1 MQRIALLIG
10 LVCAAGASGCATI
23 MAGGPDHV
31 QIATNPPGAQV
42 FVDEQF
48 VGTTPGI
55 VTLDRGHSQG
65 RIRIQ
70 APGYQPVL
78 LMRDKTINGWF
89 WANLCFG
96 GEIGFIIDL
105 VTGDWQR
112 FDDSPVM
119 INMIPMGGAMPPP
132 GYGPPAGYG
141 PAPGPQ
147 PMAPQ
152 PNGPGGA
159 PPSGY

>member
-10 LVCAAGASGCATI
+10 LACAMGASGCATI
-23 MAGGPDHV
+23 LAGGPDHV
-31 QIATNPPGAQV
+31 QITTDPPAQV
-42 FVDEQF
+42 FVDDQF
-48 VGTTPGI
+48 AGTTPGI
-55 VTLDRGHSQG
+55 VTLDRRHSHG

-78 LMRDKTINGWF
+78 VTRDKTINGLF
-89 WANLCFG
+89 WANLCLSG
-96 GEIGFIIDL
+96 GTGLIVDL

-112 FDDSPVM
+112 FDDSPIL
-119 INMIPMGGAMPPP
+119 INLTPMGGAMPPP

-141 PAPGPQ
+141 PPPGPP

-152 PNGPGGA
+152 PAGPGGA